1 MTKQKYYALI
11 NSTLNNDE
19 GVVSSM
25 TRLMNIDELA
35 DYLRLKRQTIYN
47 WLHQR
52 KISGIKVG
60 GVWRFD
66 RKEVDVW
73 LKSRRRLLK
82 EIKSGERQ

>member
-1 MTKQKYYALI
+1 MA
-11 NSTLNNDE
+11 
-19 GVVSSM
+19 
-25 TRLMNIDELA
+25 RLMDIDELA

-66 RKEVDVW
+66 RREVDNW
-73 LKSRRRLLK
+73 LKSRRRLSRDLK
-82 EIKSGERQ
+82 PGENQ